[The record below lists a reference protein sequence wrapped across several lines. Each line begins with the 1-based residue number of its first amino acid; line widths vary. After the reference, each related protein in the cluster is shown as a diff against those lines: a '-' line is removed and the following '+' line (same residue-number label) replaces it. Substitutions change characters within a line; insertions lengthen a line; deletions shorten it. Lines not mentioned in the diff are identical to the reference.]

1 MNRRIKIFDT
11 TLRDGEQSPGC
22 SMNLPEKIEIAHRLE
37 RLRVDVIE
45 AGFAISSP
53 GDFQSVSAIAAAVQ
67 DCTVA
72 SLARCGEKDIDAA
85 YQALR
90 QAVSPRIH
98 VFIATSPVHMQY
110 KLKLTPEQVL
120 ESAAAAV
127 RYAKKLCPDV
137 EFSAEDAMR
146 SDPDF
151 LAQMVRAAIAA
162 GANVIN
168 IPDTV
173 GYVMPF
179 EMRSALEDLRQAVP
193 ECEGVELSVHCHN
206 DLGMATANTLAGILG
221 GAAQVECTINGIGER
236 AGNAPLEE
244 VVMALHTRPD
254 LYGGAYCQ
262 VDTAQIYMASKIVYG
277 ITGRSAPPT
286 KPIVGGNAF
295 AHEAGIHQHGVMAHK
310 STYEIMTPDSI
321 GIPAKQLVLG
331 KHSGRHAFEE
341 RLRELG
347 FILAGPELESCFT
360 WFKELC
366 DKKKEV
372 TDRDIAA
379 MVRNQAP
386 EPSGVYTL
394 QGFSVHAGNTE
405 ASTAVVSLER
415 DGAVQEEVAIGNGPV
430 DAAYKAVD
438 KIMGPP
444 EYGFENYVIQSV
456 SEGKD
461 SMGEVM
467 TTLRY
472 DDKIFTGRGLS
483 TDIIKA
489 SILSYIHAQ
498 NKLMAY
504 YQGKEHEPWA

>member
-1 MNRRIKIFDT
+1 MSKRIKIFDT

-22 SMNLPEKIEIAHRLE
+22 SMNLQEKIEVARRLE
-37 RLRVDVIE
+37 LLRVDVIE

-53 GDFQSVSAIAAAVQ
+53 GDFESVSAIAGSVQ
-67 DCTVA
+67 NCTVA
-72 SLARCGEKDIDAA
+72 SLARCSEKDIDAA

-90 QAVSPRIH
+90 KAASPRIH
-98 VFIATSPVHMQY
+98 VFIATSPIHMQH
-110 KLKLTPEQVL
+110 KLKMTPEQVL
-120 ESAAAAV
+120 ESAAAMV

-146 SDPDF
+146 SEPDF
-151 LAQMVRAAIAA
+151 LAQVVRTAIAA

-179 EMRSALEDLRQAVP
+179 EMRAVLEELREAVP

-244 VVMALHTRPD
+244 VVMALYTRPD
-254 LYGGAYCQ
+254 LYAARCD
-262 VDTAQIYMASKIVYG
+262 VDASQIYMASKIVYG
-277 ITGRSAPPT
+277 IIGRSAPPT

-310 STYEIMTPDSI
+310 GTYEIMTPDSI
-321 GIPAKQLVLG
+321 GIPAKHMVLG

-347 FILAGPELESCFT
+347 FILSGAELENCFA

-372 TDRDIAA
+372 TDRDIVA
-379 MVRNQAP
+379 MVRNRAP

-394 QGFSVHAGNTE
+394 KGFSVHAGNAE
-405 ASTAVVSLER
+405 ASTAVVSLEK
-415 DGAVQEEVAIGNGPV
+415 DGDLQEEVAIGNGPV

-438 KIMGPP
+438 KIIGPP
-444 EYGFENYVIQSV
+444 DYGFENYVIQSV

-467 TTLRY
+467 TMLRY

-489 SILSYIHAQ
+489 SILSYVHAQ
-498 NKLMAY
+498 NKLMSY
-504 YQGKEHEPWA
+504 YHGKETQP